1 MFKIKLNNMLFHSHI
16 GVFPEEKVLGQ
27 RIAIDLTV
35 TIKNEI
41 QQDQLDETVSYA
53 HFYDIIAAYID
64 ESRADLIETLA
75 FDIVKLIKQA
85 SPDKIEKV
93 KLMFVN
99 FNCRL
104 KEFWTVPR
112 LNWRRK
118 QCIKY
123 I

>member
-1 MFKIKLNNMLFHSHI
+1 MFKIKLNNMLFYSHI

-41 QQDQLDETVSYA
+41 QQDQLDETASYA

-64 ESRADLIETLA
+64 ETRADLIETLA

-93 KLMFVN
+93 KVN
-99 FNCRL
+99 
-104 KEFWTVPR
+104 V
-112 LNWRRK
+112 RK
-118 QCIKY
+118 LQLPIEG
-123 I
+123 ILDSAEIELEA